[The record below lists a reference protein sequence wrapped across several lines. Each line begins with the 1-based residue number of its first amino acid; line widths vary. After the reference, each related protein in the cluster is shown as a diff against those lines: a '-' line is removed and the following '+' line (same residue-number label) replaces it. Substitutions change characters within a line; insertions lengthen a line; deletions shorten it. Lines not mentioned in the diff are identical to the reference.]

1 VFPASL
7 TVSPI
12 RDAHGAVVGASVI
25 LRDMTQKEHA
35 ARYARSLIEAAL
47 DPMMTI
53 SAQDRIT
60 DVNEA
65 TVKITGIPRERLM
78 GSDYA
83 QYVTEPEKA
92 LVFFE
97 QVFEKGSLAD
107 FPLTVRHVDGTLTD
121 IVCNAS
127 IYRDIGGEVLGV
139 FAACHDV
146 TRQKE
151 AREVAQRM
159 AAIVRNS
166 DEAILSGSLDGIITS
181 WNPAAERM
189 YGYTSQEIIGRS
201 INLIIPADRTGEVD
215 QILARIKAGE
225 PVVSLETTRVRKD
238 GAAFPISLTISP
250 ISDADGTVI
259 GTTAIHRDPR

>member
-1 VFPASL
+1 
-7 TVSPI
+7 
-12 RDAHGAVVGASVI
+12 
-25 LRDMTQKEHA
+25 
-35 ARYARSLIEAAL
+35 RYARSLIEVAL
-47 DPMMTI
+47 DPMVTI
-53 SAQDRIT
+53 SPEGKIT
-60 DVNEA
+60 DLNEA
-65 TVKITGIPRERLM
+65 TVKITGIPRERLI

-92 LVFFE
+92 LVYFEEVFE
-97 QVFEKGSLAD
+97 QGSLAD

-127 IYRDIGGEVLGV
+127 VYRDIAGDVLGV
-139 FAACHDV
+139 FVAGHDV

-166 DEAILSGSLDGIITS
+166 DDAILSGSLDGIISS

-189 YGYTSQEIIGRS
+189 YGYTSEDIIGRS
-201 INLIIPADRTGEVD
+201 INLIIPDDRKGEVD

-238 GAAFPISLTISP
+238 GTAFPVSLTISP
-250 ISDADGTVI
+250 ISDAHGTVI
-259 GTTAIHRDPR
+259 GTSAIHRDPR